1 MPNRTAVHDVRA
13 RRTAEVESDL
23 AVTERDNTLISV
35 AHIRIICR
43 RELFPHCLDERVQR
57 TKPVPLVGATFDA
70 SRWHHAV
77 VEDETNVL
85 DAVGRLSDLD
95 HKVRGERRYLGHF
108 EGAVGQ
114 DAVDWKRLGG
124 QRAEIES
131 DKDCARD
138 ELRLAILV
146 IATH

>member
-23 AVTERDNTLISV
+23 AVTERDNALISI

-43 RELFPHCLDERVQR
+43 REQFPHCLDERIQR
-57 TKPVPLVGATFDA
+57 TKPVSVVRAAFDA
-70 SRWHHAV
+70 GRRDHAV
-77 VEDETNVL
+77 IEDETNVL
-85 DAVGRLSDLD
+85 DAVGRFGHLD
-95 HKVRGERRYLGHF
+95 YKVRGKWRYFGHF
-108 EGAVGQ
+108 EGAVWQ
-114 DAVDWKRLGG
+114 NAVDRKRLGG
-124 QRAEIES
+124 QRAEIEG

-138 ELRLAILV
+138 ELRLAILA